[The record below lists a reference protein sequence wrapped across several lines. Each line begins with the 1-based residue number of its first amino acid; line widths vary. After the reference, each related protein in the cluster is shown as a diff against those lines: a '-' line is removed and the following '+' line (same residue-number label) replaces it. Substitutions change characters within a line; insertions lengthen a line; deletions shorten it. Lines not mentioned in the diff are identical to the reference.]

1 MGRMKRAIV
10 HQPVAFA
17 HPSEAEFAQ
26 ILDFYRIAWQYE
38 PRTFSLVWDEEG
50 KVLEAFTPDF
60 YLPEYDLYVEL
71 TTLQQGLT
79 TRKHRKVRQLQ
90 KLYPHI
96 RIKLVDRGGFDE
108 ILMKHGLESRREE
121 LIGQSAVAHSSARP
135 ADGRAK

>member
-10 HQPVAFA
+10 RQPVAFA

-121 LIGQSAVAHSSARP
+121 LIGQSAVARP

>member
-10 HQPVAFA
+10 RQPVAFA

-121 LIGQSAVAHSSARP
+121 LIGQSAVAHNSARP

>member
-1 MGRMKRAIV
+1 MKRAIV
-10 HQPVAFA
+10 RQPVAFA

-121 LIGQSAVAHSSARP
+121 LIGQSAVAHNSARP